1 MQISKKQYTLDNLR
15 QEIIRQFEVEEKST
29 EEKFRDVKYKLKI
42 ILYIISLAHAIDSNK
57 DQDVH
62 NVIKSKLSDDSSLFS
77 YTFFVSTRS
86 QFDYSWNYLR
96 TQWSEYEE
104 KLCGACTFIIDMI
117 EKVNMILELST
128 DFHADV
134 FVFAD
139 IFVLAIDK
147 EQNGSHIEFKW
158 DGMNN
163 IFQLNNGYY
172 LFAKQGKGILMTHF
186 FSYKKKD
193 DIKDFIKH
201 LKDWKH

>member
-1 MQISKKQYTLDNLR
+1 MQTSKNQYTLENLR
-15 QEIIRQFEVEEKST
+15 QDIIRQFEVEEKSSKET
-29 EEKFRDVKYKLKI
+29 FRDAKYKLKI
-42 ILYIISLAHAIDSNK
+42 ILYIISLAQKIDSNK

-104 KLCGACTFIIDMI
+104 KLCGACTFILDMI
-117 EKVNMILELST
+117 EKVNMILELGI
-128 DFHADV
+128 DFNADV

-139 IFVLAIDK
+139 IFVFGIDK
-147 EQNGSHIEFKW
+147 EQNGSQIVFKW

-172 LFAKQGKGILMTHF
+172 LSAKQGKGILMTHF

-193 DIKDFIKH
+193 DIRDFIKH
-201 LKDWKH
+201 LKDW